1 MRLFRT
7 SLMTENDENREEPSE
22 TELAY
27 MIICMMVSKMQ
38 DAHRD
43 ADFMSFGYD
52 VLLKGLGDSLR
63 GFIVERSENA
73 EIINYHPGA

>member
-1 MRLFRT
+1 
-7 SLMTENDENREEPSE
+7 MTENDKNREEQSE

-43 ADFMSFGYD
+43 ADFMSKGYD
-52 VLLKGLGDSLR
+52 VLLKGLGEVPR
-63 GFIVERSENA
+63 GFPFERSGNA
-73 EIINYHPGA
+73 EVISYHSCA

>member
-1 MRLFRT
+1 
-7 SLMTENDENREEPSE
+7 
-22 TELAY
+22 

-63 GFIVERSENA
+63 GFVVERNENA
-73 EIINYHPGA
+73 EAINYHSCA